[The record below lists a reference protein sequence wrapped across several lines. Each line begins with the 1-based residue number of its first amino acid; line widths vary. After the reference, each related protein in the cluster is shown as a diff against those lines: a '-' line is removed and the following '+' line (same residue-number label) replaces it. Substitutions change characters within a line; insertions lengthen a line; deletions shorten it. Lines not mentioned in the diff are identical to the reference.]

1 MAILTPTQRDRV
13 VPRLIEQEMRESFI
27 DYSMSVIVQR
37 ALPDVRDGLKPVH
50 RRILYAMHEAGLTP
64 TRPYKKAATVVGDVL
79 GKYHPHGDASVY
91 DALVRMAQDFSQRYP
106 LVDGQGNFG
115 SIDGDAAAA
124 YRYTEARLSP
134 IAGELLADIDRD
146 TVDFAPNYDDR
157 LTEPRVLPSRVPNL
171 LVNGSSGIAVGMST
185 NIPPHNLGEVVRAAV
200 HLLDHPEC
208 GVDDLMRHLPGPD
221 FPTGALI
228 VGTLGIR
235 DAYAKGR
242 GRVVM
247 RARVYKESRRSGKEQ
262 LVVTEIPYGTN
273 KSRIL
278 EQIAELARGGKLAD
292 ISDLRDESDRD
303 GIRIVIELKRGAD
316 GAKIL
321 TGLYKWTA
329 LQTTFGV
336 IALALDKGVPREFTL
351 KEMLERF
358 RDHRVQV
365 VVRRSRWELDKARDE
380 AHVLEGLIAALKRID
395 EVIAIIRGSRNRET
409 AARKLETALKL
420 SERQSEAIL
429 NMRLSRLTQ
438 LESRELRERLA
449 ELATRIRE
457 LEALLASPEQQ
468 IAVIR
473 AELTEMAAT
482 YGDARR
488 TTIFESEKTVT
499 LQDMLAAEEVVVTV
513 TREGFVKQIPMPVYQ
528 RAAAT
533 GRALIGSEYES
544 DYLERVLVASTEDT
558 LLVFSTDGRAYA
570 LDVRDLPDPELRA
583 RGKRL
588 HQLLELG
595 KGVEIASVQRVKE
608 FSAER
613 AALFA
618 TAGGTVK
625 RTSLDQFG
633 RIRAGGVEAI
643 TLRQGDRL
651 KFVAVTDG
659 EMEVV
664 LAGSGG
670 RAIRF
675 AEADVPLVGRATQ
688 GVRGMK
694 LDARETLASMVAV
707 KPDAELCAVT
717 ARGQGKRF
725 LADDLPLQKRDG
737 KGSVLSPTGKEF
749 GDLIAVLPLRGDLN
763 ALLASGEGRRIRR
776 DGIPALPRE
785 APTEPVLELAKAER
799 IVLVTPLAERDTA
812 TPPDAG
818 DDLPPDPD
826 TNGGGPS
833 GGGSGSLDGDP
844 GSPDSVAL
852 DPADPFVTAELGDA
866 AASENDDPRVDTS
879 LPEDGASSN
888 DRVLSENDGRS
899 ADAHHSAPTSD
910 APDEAAAEAE
920 SEAELFVD
928 GGEAAVG
935 ADEMIIEDPIVE
947 PRRPRRTRGPRGEPA
962 AAAPA
967 AVEEP
972 RTPEPAPEPAPA
984 PPPAPAA
991 KRPRKPARAAAPEP
1005 EPTPTPAPD
1014 PTPTPA
1020 EASAPK
1026 PRRGKKA
1033 AEAPVPEPEP
1043 ELEPDA
1049 TPKKKRG
1056 KKQEDTPELDLFA

>member
-91 DALVRMAQDFSQRYP
+91 DALVRMVQDFSLRYP
-106 LVDGQGNFG
+106 LIDGQGNFG

-185 NIPPHNLGEVVRAAV
+185 NIPPHNIGEVVRAAV

-208 GVDDLMRHLPGPD
+208 DVDDLMRHLPGPD
-221 FPTGALI
+221 FPTGGLI
-228 VGTLGIR
+228 VGVQGIR

-321 TGLYKWTA
+321 AGLYKWTA

-473 AELTEMAAT
+473 AELEEMAVT

-528 RAAAT
+528 RAAST

-633 RIRAGGVEAI
+633 RIRSGGVEAI

-694 LDARETLASMVAV
+694 LDARETLAGMVAV

-737 KGSVLSPTGKEF
+737 KGCVLSPTTKEF
-749 GDLIAVLPLRGDLN
+749 GELVAVLPLQGDLN

-785 APTEPVLELAKAER
+785 AAPEPVLELAKSER
-799 IVLVTPLAERDTA
+799 IILVTPLAERDTA
-812 TPPDAG
+812 TPPDGGA
-818 DDLPPDPD
+818 DLPPDSD

-833 GGGSGSLDGDP
+833 DGGSGLP
-844 GSPDSVAL
+844 EIVAL
-852 DPADPFVTAELGDA
+852 DAADPAVTADLGDA
-866 AASENDDPRVDTS
+866 AASKNDDPQVDT
-879 LPEDGASSN
+879 LLDEDSA
-888 DRVLSENDGRS
+888 LSDDAAPSTVDGPS
-899 ADAHHSAPTSD
+899 ADVDLPNAPSD
-910 APDEAAAEAE
+910 TPAEEAAAETG

-928 GGEAAVG
+928 GGEPAVA

-947 PRRPRRTRGPRGEPA
+947 PRRPRRARGPRGEPA

-972 RTPEPAPEPAPA
+972 RAPEPAPA
-984 PPPAPAA
+984 PTPAPAA
-991 KRPRKPARAAAPEP
+991 KRARKPARASTPEP
-1005 EPTPTPAPD
+1005 EPKPAPTPE
-1014 PTPTPA
+1014 PTPPPA

-1026 PRRGKKA
+1026 PRRAKKA
-1033 AEAPVPEPEP
+1033 AEAPVPDPEP
-1043 ELEPDA
+1043 EADA
-1049 TPKKKRG
+1049 DGPTAKKRG
-1056 KKQEDTPELDLFA
+1056 KKATDGPVLDLFG